1 MTKRKAEARDVRT
14 WEGAVAEANELDE
27 VRAWVVWGDGP
38 DPERAAEP
46 DRDERP
52 GEPGN
57 DIAREIAKTND
68 PEWGRG
74 GSQATWVR
82 IVEADEDEVDALV
95 LDDDQVRGYA
105 PYLVNPE
112 DAAAAPHTMRG
123 VLRNDVV
130 KRRKAKRFDAARP
143 E

>member
-1 MTKRKAEARDVRT
+1 MSNRRAEARDVRP

-27 VRAWVVWGDGP
+27 VRTWVIWGDGP
-38 DPERAAEP
+38 DVERSAEP
-46 DRDERP
+46 ERDERP

-57 DIAREIAKTND
+57 DIARDIARTND
-68 PEWGRG
+68 PEWGHG
-74 GSQATWVR
+74 GEPTWVR
-82 IVEADEDEVDALV
+82 LVEADEDEVDALV
-95 LDDDQVRGYA
+95 LEDEQVRGYA

-123 VLRNDVV
+123 VLRGDVV
-130 KRRKAKRFDAARP
+130 KRRKAKRFDTARP

>member
-1 MTKRKAEARDVRT
+1 MSKRKAEARDVRP
-14 WEGAVAEANELDE
+14 WEGTVAEANALDE
-27 VRAWVVWGDGP
+27 VRAWVIWGDGP
-38 DPERAAEP
+38 DPDHAAEP

-57 DIAREIAKTND
+57 DIARTIARTHD
-68 PEWGRG
+68 PDWGAD
-74 GSQATWVR
+74 GSSETWVR
-82 IVEADEDEVDALV
+82 VVEADEDEVDALV
-95 LDDDQVRGYA
+95 LDDEQVRGYA

-112 DAAAAPHTMRG
+112 DAAAAPTTLRG